1 MRAREH
7 ASTRMGVLKQL
18 ATPVFAVLVCSVS
31 TFAQQVTPTCP
42 APRSLR
48 VTADSA
54 KPDIAIIARVEA
66 RELRFNSQPQASL
79 KLAGCP
85 QLDTSLVVLRTNL
98 PKPVQPGVTYRNI
111 VVDFRLLMKL
121 TDFECYLAGR
131 TCPAAPRD
139 TTRIR

>member
-1 MRAREH
+1 MKTMAY
-7 ASTRMGVLKQL
+7 ALCALFVCAG
-18 ATPVFAVLVCSVS
+18 AVS
-31 TFAQQVTPTCP
+31 AQQPAQNCP

-48 VTADSA
+48 AVSDTT

-66 RELRFNSQPQASL
+66 AELRFNSQPQTSL
-79 KLAGCP
+79 QLTGCP

-98 PKPVQPGVTYRNI
+98 PKPVQAGVTYRNV

-121 TDFECYLAGR
+121 TDFECFIAG
-131 TCPAAPRD
+131 TPCPATPRD

>member
-1 MRAREH
+1 MMK
-7 ASTRMGVLKQL
+7 TFGF
-18 ATPVFAVLVCSVS
+18 VFCAALVSV
-31 TFAQQVTPTCP
+31 TAANAQQTQPAQTQPQVQQQECP

-48 VTADSA
+48 ATADSA

-121 TDFECYLAGR
+121 TDLECYLAGG
-131 TCPAAPRD
+131 TCPAPPRD

>member
-1 MRAREH
+1 M
-7 ASTRMGVLKQL
+7 K
-18 ATPVFAVLVCSVS
+18 
-31 TFAQQVTPTCP
+31 TFAMTVCTVLICAAGAHAQQTQPAQPQAQPQCP

-48 VTADSA
+48 AATDSA

-66 RELRFNSQPQASL
+66 RELRFNSQPQTSL
-79 KLAGCP
+79 QLAGCP

-121 TDFECYLAGR
+121 TDLECYLAGG
-131 TCPAAPRD
+131 TCPTPASRD